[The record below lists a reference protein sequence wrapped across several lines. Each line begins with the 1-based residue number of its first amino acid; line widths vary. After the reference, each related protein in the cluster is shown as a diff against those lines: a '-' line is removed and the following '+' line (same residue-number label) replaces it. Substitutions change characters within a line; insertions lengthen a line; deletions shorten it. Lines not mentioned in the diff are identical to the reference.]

1 MRASTPS
8 TIKRGP
14 REVTAKALTSRGFDA
29 GGRVSRLLA
38 WMARQDFEPLHAS
51 GLLQDVEEI
60 VVDSHRRLSEAK
72 GRPWSRPAA
81 YHWLRYEDPDPVGR
95 LVDGVRRLRTRGA
108 KFDAQA
114 VDKACVKASKR
125 GYLN

>member
-8 TIKRGP
+8 TG
-14 REVTAKALTSRGFDA
+14 A
-29 GGRVSRLLA
+29 GARMSRLLT
-38 WMARQDFEPLHAS
+38 WMAQQNFAALQSS
-51 GLLQDVEEI
+51 GLLEDVEEI

-81 YHWLRYEDPDPVGR
+81 YHWLRFEDPDPVAR

-108 KFDAQA
+108 KFDAEA
-114 VDKACVKASKR
+114 VDKACAKASKS
-125 GYLN
+125 GFLN